1 VPLWFYKNTIES
13 FTNLAAM
20 KISFFK
26 TAKPKDFSYRP
37 LYYDE
42 RKEELEKI
50 KKSVEA
56 ESGDDVAERMRV
68 RLDRSWRDKY
78 DRRRRRS
85 STSNLRLLIYL
96 AAIVMVIYFMFF
108 AKIF

>member
-1 VPLWFYKNTIES
+1 MAKPIT
-13 FTNLAAM
+13 M

-26 TAKPKDFSYRP
+26 TGKPRDFSYRP
-37 LYYDE
+37 MFYNE

-56 ESGDDVAERMRV
+56 ESGDDASERIRV
-68 RLDRSWRDKY
+68 RLERSWRDRH
-78 DRRRRRS
+78 DRRRHKA
-85 STSNLRLLIYL
+85 TSNLRLLVYL
-96 AAIVMVIYFMFF
+96 AAIILAIYFMFF